1 MLSYCLKCRNNA
13 NSKDPR
19 VSKAKNNKI
28 MLLSK
33 CTMGNNKT
41 SRFIKDQ
48 EASELLGL
56 LETRTLLSKI
66 LLLRDIL
73 F

>member
-1 MLSYCLKCRNNA
+1 MLSHCLKCKNNT

-19 VSKAKNNKI
+19 VSNAKNNKI

-33 CTMGNNKT
+33 CAIENNKI

-48 EASELLGL
+48 EASELLGPL
-56 LETRTLLSKI
+56 GTITPLSKI